1 MAAEA
6 SPNKKVSLKA
16 LENEAKENSRFYT
29 SNDATLDNVMK
40 LFWTPMVRSKRNP
53 IFLFVIGSPGV
64 GKSTQTQRFLNE
76 QFKYNIYET
85 MFNVSLDT
93 IVENIQPYRNATLK
107 TYRNLE
113 SKNGPITND
122 DYDNFSKMYLQII
135 QSKQKNFSVANQTQK
150 LRERLHLGNAN
161 ANASIAKTSAKTS
174 MAKASMLNA
183 SIVKIQV
190 KEINENGRKKYVCPK
205 CLKKFLTKATPEKH
219 IAKGCSTKSTT
230 KNSKMN
236 SQNGGSLMHLLDEAI
251 IEGIKRSY
259 NILYDTTFDGLKKF
273 EKVLQYIKDNQ
284 NTKYDII
291 VLHITATPATIYN
304 RIQHRHQE
312 MIKQGFLRAINLKMI
327 SKFVV
332 QNQKSYDAAKEKYEE
347 HGIRFFEIE
356 NELELHP
363 KSKVPQSSRSRS
375 RTPKSRRPE

>member
-1 MAAEA
+1 MALANA
-6 SPNKKVSLKA
+6 IANAIANAK
-16 LENEAKENSRFYT
+16 ENTDEAKENSRFYT

-93 IVENIQPYRNATLK
+93 IVENIQPYRNGTLK
-107 TYRNLE
+107 AFRNLE
-113 SKNGPITND
+113 ASKFGPITND

-150 LRERLHLGNAN
+150 LRERLHLANANVN
-161 ANASIAKTSAKTS
+161 ANASMVTKS
-174 MAKASMLNA
+174 MSKM
-183 SIVKIQV
+183 QV
-190 KEINENGRKKYVCPK
+190 KEINENGRKKYVCSK

-219 IAKGCSTKSTT
+219 IAKGCSQRQSLK
-230 KNSKMN
+230 K
-236 SQNGGSLMHLLDEAI
+236 SQNGGSLIHLLDEAI

-273 EKVLQYIKDNQ
+273 EKVLQYIEDNQ
-284 NTKYDII
+284 NTKYDIV

-332 QNQKSYDAAKEKYEE
+332 QNQKSYDLAKEKYEKR
-347 HGIRFFEIE
+347 GIRFFEIE
-356 NELELHP
+356 NELEMHL
-363 KSKVPQSSRSRS
+363 KSKVPQSLRSRS

>member
-1 MAAEA
+1 MALAIA
-6 SPNKKVSLKA
+6 NAKK
-16 LENEAKENSRFYT
+16 NTDEAKENSRFYT

-40 LFWTPMVRSKRNP
+40 LFWTPMVRSKQNP

-93 IVENIQPYRNATLK
+93 IVENIQPYRNGTLK
-107 TYRNLE
+107 AFRNLE
-113 SKNGPITND
+113 ASKFGPITND

-161 ANASIAKTSAKTS
+161 ANANANAKTSAKTKTS
-174 MAKASMLNA
+174 MVNA
-183 SIVKIQV
+183 ANPSIVKMQV

-219 IAKGCSTKSTT
+219 IAKGCSQRQSLK
-230 KNSKMN
+230 N
-236 SQNGGSLMHLLDEAI
+236 SQNGGSLIHLLDEAI

-284 NTKYDII
+284 NTKYDIV

>member
-1 MAAEA
+1 MALANA
-6 SPNKKVSLKA
+6 IANAKTNAKA
-16 LENEAKENSRFYT
+16 DVLANADEAKENSRFYT

-107 TYRNLE
+107 AYRNLE

-122 DYDNFSKMYLQII
+122 DYDQLSKMYRPLIM
-135 QSKQKNFSVANQTQK
+135 SNRPNFSVANQTQK
-150 LRERLHLGNAN
+150 LRERLGLNMSN
-161 ANASIAKTSAKTS
+161 ESELKMEAKMK
-174 MAKASMLNA
+174 
-183 SIVKIQV
+183 VK
-190 KEINENGRKKYVCPK
+190 KFEENGRTKYQCPK

-236 SQNGGSLMHLLDEAI
+236 SQNGGSLIHLLDEAI

-284 NTKYDII
+284 NTKYDIV

-363 KSKVPQSSRSRS
+363 KSKVPQSLRARS
-375 RTPKSRRPE
+375 RTPKSRKRITN